1 MDRAPVISILLLAA
15 AASLAAEPP
24 AAAPDDTSS
33 AAAPLPAEAT
43 AVAAGEPALSA
54 PVPPASAETAAA
66 PASAEAA
73 LADNPGETP
82 LTADA
87 APAAVPTVDIKKV
100 ADDTICR
107 KERPTGS
114 LIGVT
119 RCYSRSA
126 VSLQN
131 DELMRRD
138 LEEMRM
144 RQNEQQAREAATAM
158 TRRRPT
164 P

>member
-24 AAAPDDTSS
+24 SAAPDEANAATAPLAAYPSVV
-33 AAAPLPAEAT
+33 AEPAVPEPAAP
-43 AVAAGEPALSA
+43 AV
-54 PVPPASAETAAA
+54 AETAAA
-66 PASAEAA
+66 PASAEAE
-73 LADNPGETP
+73 LADNRGEAP
-82 LTADA
+82 PAADA

-100 ADDTICR
+100 ADDTVCR

-114 LIGVT
+114 LIGIT

-126 VSLQN
+126 ASLQN

-144 RQNEQQAREAATAM
+144 RQNEQQAREAAAAM
-158 TRRRPT
+158 TRRRVT